1 MHKTVVIN
9 AVGLTPKLLAHAPAL
24 SLFAEDGGVKRILES
39 IPAVTTTM
47 QSTFLTGKTPREH
60 GIVGNGWY
68 DRTDAEIKFW
78 KQSNHLVTSEKIW
91 ERAKRDDPKFT
102 CANICW
108 WYTMY

>member
-24 SLFAEDGGVKRILES
+24 SKFAQDEGVSRIIET

-47 QSTFLTGKTPREH
+47 QSTFLTGKTPRDH

-68 DRTDAEIKFW
+68 DRSDAEVK
-78 KQSNHLVTSEKIW
+78 
-91 ERAKRDDPKFT
+91 
-102 CANICW
+102 
-108 WYTMY
+108 